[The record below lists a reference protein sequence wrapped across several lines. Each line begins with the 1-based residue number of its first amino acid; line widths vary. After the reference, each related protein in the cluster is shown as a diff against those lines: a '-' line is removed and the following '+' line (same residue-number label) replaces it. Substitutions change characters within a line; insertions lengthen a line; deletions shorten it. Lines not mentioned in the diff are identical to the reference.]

1 MFSIDG
7 TFDKSIKLNE
17 SHDELT
23 HLVLKPHEKFTIN
36 IKCEQSIGKCPL
48 QTEECMYTIYEYFI
62 VEDINE
68 IFVK

>member
-23 HLVLKPHEKFTIN
+23 NLILKPHEKFTIN
-36 IKCEQSIGKCPL
+36 IKCEQSTLIGKCL
-48 QTEECMYTIYEYFI
+48 LYTECIYFI
-62 VEDINE
+62 
-68 IFVK
+68 

>member
-23 HLVLKPHEKFTIN
+23 NLILKPHEKFTIN
-36 IKCEQSIGKCPL
+36 IKCEQSTLIGKCL
-48 QTEECMYTIYEYFI
+48 LHIECIYFM
-62 VEDINE
+62 
-68 IFVK
+68 